1 MPLQNLNP
9 VDNFTVVETKIDAVI
24 DDLNNNQI
32 KWKVIPIGDWNMAS
46 LPLLTVAHGLNLF
59 KIRSLSAII
68 FNDLSDSAH
77 QIIHNDGSMIS
88 GGISSTAMNISIN
101 RVAGRLFD
109 TSLYNLTPFN
119 RGYITIGYV
128 E

>member
-32 KWKVIPIGDWNMAS
+32 KWKVIPIGDWDMDLVPFVN
-46 LPLLTVAHGLNLF
+46 VAHGLDLL
-59 KIRSLSAII
+59 KIRALSAII
-68 FNDLSDSAH
+68 FNDLSNSALL
-77 QIIHNDGSMIS
+77 IIHNNGSIIS
-88 GGISSTAMNISIN
+88 GGISSTSINISIN
-101 RVAGRLFD
+101 RLDGGLFD
-109 TSLYNLTPFN
+109 TPFYNLTPFN